1 MEHSGRARSLVINF
15 TYSFGKM
22 EDDKYKGRKGGHD
35 HDSDGGGM
43 DIGF

>member
-1 MEHSGRARSLVINF
+1 MNF

-22 EDDKYKGRKGGHD
+22 EDDKYKNRGGGHD
-35 HDSDGGGM
+35 HDGGGM